1 MDDPKF
7 VSDEEAKI
15 IMEALLELEKMPSLV
30 PEMFITPHAIKV
42 WDQLTEEQRIKA
54 VWFSERDMP
63 PAKDKFHCFN
73 ALGFWFHAT
82 LLVIL

>member
-30 PEMFITPHAIKV
+30 PEMFITPQAITI
-42 WDQLTEEQRIKA
+42 WDRLTEEQRIKA
-54 VWFSERDMP
+54 VWFSASDMP
-63 PAKDKFHCFN
+63 PVKDKFHVFN
-73 ALGFWFHAT
+73 SLGFWFHC
-82 LLVIL
+82 